1 MDLYG
6 QAPDV
11 RLLTA
16 LLGEVRHK
24 VVIDVGAERGNF
36 SAVLRD
42 AGAEHVFAIEP
53 APQNVEV
60 LERRFAD
67 DPLVDVLAMALSSA
81 DGQLELHTS
90 VAPDGSPVSY
100 GHTVLSRPD
109 TDEIGWGET
118 ISVAARTLKTLVDE
132 QVIPGE
138 VGILKIDTEGHDLD
152 VLKGMGKLQP
162 EVVMVEHWLDLP
174 RSLGACP
181 WTMDDLRAELEP
193 RGFHHF
199 AFVVHRGEFVILQW
213 DDEAISS
220 DHMGNV
226 VFLHDDVLAAS
237 LQHILSTASA
247 LTSAAVELGEARATA
262 ADERLVVI
270 AQLEREREVQTQATA
285 ERLTLVGELSRE
297 LEADSS
303 QTDLPTTKQHRT
315 SLMRPDKQLFLAGL
329 VREHLTQLD
338 EVLAEVLE
346 RHEPLSTLE
355 TRLLLDSAVARLE
368 PVEHE
373 LRRSSR
379 TVSGRAWATAR
390 RVKARTRAWLAP
402 RISLLYHYPPKPI
415 LLPTSYF
422 HTRAPEPAPS
432 IAVVTPSYQQGRF
445 LERTMLSVLAQKYPA
460 LEYYV
465 QDGGSTDDSTEIL
478 GHYEEY
484 LTGWASAPDKGQ
496 ADAINRAFAHTS
508 GEIMG
513 WLNSDDL
520 LLPGALA
527 YVARFFDEHPK
538 VDVVYGNRL
547 MIDENDGQVGAW
559 ILPRHSDH
567 ALRFADYVPQ
577 ETLFWRRR
585 IWEASGSE
593 LDLSFSYALDWD
605 LLLRFQAAGA
615 RTVHVPRFLG
625 AFRVHDNQKTSATAL
640 VGLEEMSLLRERVHG
655 RLVPADELPRRL
667 RPYFV
672 HHRVIHAWHRVL
684 DRLPLSRGSVN
695 TDPDAYLHDF
705 PVAASVRSAA
715 PALSSRSPAGE
726 PPASGPS

>member
-1 MDLYG
+1 MGAVDFSIDPRLVESLAEALPLSVFVETGTFEGEAIARLRRLFGEIHSVELSDKYYG
-6 QAPDV
+6 EAVV
-11 RLLTA
+11 RF
-16 LLGEVRHK
+16 G
-24 VVIDVGAERGNF
+24 DD
-36 SAVLRD
+36 SAVKLYHGDSTDVLRVVQPNLQSRSVLYWLD
-42 AGAEHVFAIEP
+42 AHWCVADETSGDHSQCPLLEELQAIGSLNPLSVILIDDARLFLATPP
-53 APQNVEV
+53 APHEVTDWPRLESVVHHLRSLSDEHEMMVVNDVIVFFPASARTSVE
-60 LERRFAD
+60 RYARSSGID
-67 DPLVDVLAMALSSA
+67 WLVQLH
-81 DGQLELHTS
+81 QLE
-90 VAPDGSPVSY
+90 
-100 GHTVLSRPD
+100 
-109 TDEIGWGET
+109 
-118 ISVAARTLKTLVDE
+118 
-132 QVIPGE
+132 
-138 VGILKIDTEGHDLD
+138 
-152 VLKGMGKLQP
+152 
-162 EVVMVEHWLDLP
+162 
-174 RSLGACP
+174 
-181 WTMDDLRAELEP
+181 
-193 RGFHHF
+193 
-199 AFVVHRGEFVILQW
+199 
-213 DDEAISS
+213 
-220 DHMGNV
+220 
-226 VFLHDDVLAAS
+226 
-237 LQHILSTASA
+237 
-247 LTSAAVELGEARATA
+247 
-262 ADERLVVI
+262 
-270 AQLEREREVQTQATA
+270 QLERERTEMSEALT
-285 ERLTLVGELSRE
+285 ERLEALNEMTEIAKERGATIAELSAA
-297 LEADSS
+297 LE
-303 QTDLPTTKQHRT
+303 
-315 SLMRPDKQLFLAGL
+315 
-329 VREHLTQLD
+329 
-338 EVLAEVLE
+338 
-346 RHEPLSTLE
+346 
-355 TRLLLDSAVARLE
+355 
-368 PVEHE
+368 E
-373 LRRSSR
+373 LRRSRR
-379 TVSGRAWATAR
+379 TVLGLAWEPAR
-390 RVKARTRAWLAP
+390 RMRRRTRSWLAP

-672 HHRVIHAWHRVL
+672 HHRVIHGWHRVL